1 MSQSARK
8 YDLQQIPVISIVDD
22 NESVREATKVLIRSL
37 GYEAA
42 TYASAEAFLESGR
55 VDESSC
61 LITDVQMPGMSG
73 LDLQNQ
79 LNGQGHRLPV
89 IFITAYP
96 EPKTRARALQAGA
109 LGFLSKPFSENS
121 LISCLERALSDHGA

>member
-1 MSQSARK
+1 MSERVGK
-8 YDLQQIPVISIVDD
+8 HEVQQVPVISIVDD
-22 NESVREATKVLIRSL
+22 NKSVREATEVLIRSL

-42 TYASAEAFLESGR
+42 TFASAEEFLESDHLR
-55 VDESSC
+55 DSSC

-73 LDLQNQ
+73 LELQTR

-89 IFITAYP
+89 IFITAFP
-96 EPKTRARALQAGA
+96 EPRIRARALEAGA

-121 LISCLERALSDHGA
+121 LISCLDRALSDRAV